1 MLVINFLVYALA
13 IMFFAIVV
21 YGAFRL
27 MLRGLKDVHKY
38 EQELKHEKE
47 IENEKREKEGKEK

>member
-1 MLVINFLVYALA
+1 MLVIYFLVYALA

-27 MLRGLKDVHKY
+27 MMRGLKDVHKY

-47 IENEKREKEGKEK
+47 LENEKREKEGKEK

>member
-27 MLRGLKDVHKY
+27 MMRGLKDVHKY

-47 IENEKREKEGKEK
+47 LENEKREKEGKEK

>member
-27 MLRGLKDVHKY
+27 MMRGLKDVHKY

-47 IENEKREKEGKEK
+47 LESEKREKEGKEK

>member
-1 MLVINFLVYALA
+1 
-13 IMFFAIVV
+13 MFFAIVV

-27 MLRGLKDVHKY
+27 MMRGLKDVHKY

-47 IENEKREKEGKEK
+47 LENEKREKEGKENE

>member
-27 MLRGLKDVHKY
+27 MMRGLKDVHKY

-47 IENEKREKEGKEK
+47 LENEKRKGR

>member
-27 MLRGLKDVHKY
+27 MMRGLKDVHKH

-47 IENEKREKEGKEK
+47 LENEKREKEGKEK

>member
-27 MLRGLKDVHKY
+27 MMRGLKDVHKY

-47 IENEKREKEGKEK
+47 SENEKREKEGKEK